1 MNCISSS
8 IEFPPLRS
16 HLKPNRRQPQQ
27 NSPPKKNLHIF
38 RHIYI
43 SPQTYRFDSLKV
55 NAIPSSLI
63 LGNST
68 IPPSQ
73 SGDVSVLLQTGGVL
87 LIAYLIANFILPEFI
102 MKSYRSDESDGKA
115 AAEDEESSEGRKKQG
130 FSGRRR

>member
-1 MNCISSS
+1 M
-8 IEFPPLRS
+8 
-16 HLKPNRRQPQQ
+16 
-27 NSPPKKNLHIF
+27 F

-43 SPQTYRFDSLKV
+43 SPQTYRFDSLRA
-55 NAIPSSLI
+55 NAILPTSLI

-68 IPPSQ
+68 IPPAQ

-115 AAEDEESSEGRKKQG
+115 AVEDEESSEGRKKRG